1 MDNKELR
8 SIFKGIANKDEK
20 EFNKLYK
27 NYKNLIYAV
36 SFSMLKNKEDSEEV
50 VQTVFMKIWNIK
62 RSNLPESNEATWLYN
77 VVKNETINYLRKQKH
92 TLNID
97 DLYYI
102 DEENEEIK
110 NIIDKEYYNK
120 ILSKINTNEQE
131 IVSLKI
137 LSGLS
142 FREIAQILNIP
153 ISTVQWKYYKS
164 LHILK
169 MLMSNLTMFILT
181 YTLYLKQKNSIKEIA
196 NKNEEKQSYNKIENI
211 IESSQAPIDDRETER
226 SDSTIKNENETMQDA
241 TKKEQEST
249 QTKEDI
255 NEVESSSIYNI
266 ETENTIV
273 EEPKP
278 IKQQNSTLFY
288 ISNIFLIITIV
299 FSVIWIKQRLHKS
312 TK

>member
-1 MDNKELR
+1 MDNEELR

-196 NKNEEKQSYNKIENI
+196 NEEGQLYNKIENI
-211 IESSQAPIDDRETER
+211 LESSQAPIDDRETER
-226 SDSTIKNENETMQDA
+226 LDSIIKNENETMQDA

-255 NEVESSSIYNI
+255 NDVESSNIYNI

-273 EEPKP
+273 EEPKT
-278 IKQQNSTLFY
+278 IKQQNDTLFY

-299 FSVIWIKQRLHKS
+299 FSVIWIKQRLHNSK
-312 TK
+312 K